1 LVIIDQFTRRVY
13 LKAIPNDKMETIV
26 DAFHEKI
33 LSDKGVPVR
42 LLSDRGTEFMNKL
55 LGGLADMLKVKR
67 LFTTAYHPQTN
78 GKCERMNKTVKEK
91 LIASLG
97 KGAYKEWDTFLR
109 NVQMAVNSSISAATG
124 FSPFELEYGVRMR
137 LPMDLMFPGK
147 VTEKRSQL
155 RGESKADYLERLK
168 VELAWARDIADAI
181 QKDQAEKLRAMG
193 EKPHLFKKYKV
204 REQILVYEPA
214 ATIPGRGG
222 RKLAEK
228 WSGPHKI
235 VGIQEPLNIIYED
248 KDTLR
253 RFTIH
258 IGRAQLVKERQEKA
272 NQQQVLNSGREPPS
286 DGGDKAHK
294 MHDVSDQD
302 DDSGESR
309 DPQRRGGE
317 GSLQ

>member
-1 LVIIDQFTRRVY
+1 
-13 LKAIPNDKMETIV
+13 METIV
-26 DAFHEKI
+26 DAYYEKI

-204 REQILVYEPA
+204 GEQILVYEPA

-228 WSGPHKI
+228 WSGPHTI
-235 VGIQEPLNIIYED
+235 VGMQEPLNIIYED

-253 RFTIH
+253 RVTIH

-272 NQQQVLNSGREPPS
+272 NQQQVLSSGREPPS
-286 DGGDKAHK
+286 DGGDEAHK

-309 DPQRRGGE
+309 DPQSRGGR
-317 GSLQ
+317 GRYSRPHT